1 MKALHS
7 WLLTEGAHGMIS
19 QVEGLANGLNSTF
32 EHKFIKLSYFSRFLP
47 PILTPKVSSLF
58 NFEELMSGVNSCPD
72 YIISCGRKSV
82 IPNLVIKKYLKEKFN
97 KKVKNIHIQ
106 DPKISASN
114 FDYIIVP
121 EHDNKVS
128 GDNIIYSKGALH
140 YLSEKEVL
148 NTNKGDLILSLILGG
163 PNKYYSFS
171 YDELKNI
178 FFYLRNNQDLKKI
191 NIVASRRTPQEIFK
205 KLQLE
210 FSEPKFYFDISLK
223 KTNYTKALSEASHLM
238 ITCDS
243 TSMIS
248 EAATTNKPV
257 YVIKLNSVKNDYRF
271 QRFFDLFKDLGI
283 IRFFDGRIENWT
295 YEKLYESRRVAKVI
309 LEN

>member
-47 PILTPKVSSLF
+47 PIFTPRVPSLF

-210 FSEPKFYFDISLK
+210 FSEPQI
-223 KTNYTKALSEASHLM
+223 
-238 ITCDS
+238 
-243 TSMIS
+243 
-248 EAATTNKPV
+248 
-257 YVIKLNSVKNDYRF
+257 
-271 QRFFDLFKDLGI
+271 
-283 IRFFDGRIENWT
+283 
-295 YEKLYESRRVAKVI
+295 
-309 LEN
+309 